1 MSLLINNAVIHK
13 LMREGSEPSVIHE
26 ASAVLEVGDAALLTL
41 VSDVHKVYS
50 ERSGKSYGKFDP
62 ALTPVS
68 SEPHLLKLKNEAEAD
83 FLAITLNLMKI
94 LKSKVDGQ
102 NFATGGHVLIF
113 DYNANGNRWF
123 VVAIVNSASGTMV
136 DENFQVVEAPYLDT
150 NGLRFAGRVNF
161 TDWEEGAERY
171 ISFLRG
177 KSSDV
182 SQYFQ
187 NFIGC
192 TTVAQDLS
200 DTKNLVAAVKQ
211 FASEQLLADDTKE
224 TLLAEVESFAREK
237 AETKQPLSL
246 DELANKVWPTAPDTL
261 KKAFNESDPPISD
274 GFIPRKRG
282 LEGLVRF
289 KAKTKKWKLEFER
302 EAVQDGTILFNP
314 DDGTVT
320 IKNLPDEILASLRE
334 EFLQNAAT
342 DDDSAH

>member
-1 MSLLINNAVIHK
+1 MTLKINNAVIHK
-13 LMREGSEPSVIHE
+13 LTREDSEPSVIHPAP
-26 ASAVLEVGDAALLTL
+26 ASLDANDASLFTL
-41 VSDVHKVYS
+41 VNDVHKVYGD
-50 ERSGKSYGKFDP
+50 RAGKSYGKFDP

-68 SEPHLLKLKNEAEAD
+68 SEPHLLKLKDEADAD
-83 FLAITLNLMKI
+83 FLAITLDLMKI
-94 LKSKVDGQ
+94 LKSKVDSQ

-113 DYNANGNRWF
+113 DYNANDKRWF
-123 VVAIVNSASGTMV
+123 VVAIVNSAAGTMV
-136 DENFQVVEAPYLDT
+136 DENFQVVDAPYLDT

-161 TDWEEGAERY
+161 TDWQAGTERY

-182 SQYFQ
+182 SLYFQ

-192 TTVAQDLS
+192 TTVAQDLN

-211 FASEQLLADDTKE
+211 FASDQQLADEAKE
-224 TLLAEVESFAREK
+224 ALLAEVDRFAREK
-237 AETKQPLSL
+237 AEDKQPLSL
-246 DELANKVWPTAPDTL
+246 DELANKVWSNEPEAL
-261 KKAFNESDPPISD
+261 KNAFNESDPPISD

-314 DDGTVT
+314 EEGTVT
-320 IKNLPDEILASLRE
+320 IQNLPDEILASLRE
-334 EFLQNAAT
+334 EFVQNAAT
-342 DDDSAH
+342 DDDPAH